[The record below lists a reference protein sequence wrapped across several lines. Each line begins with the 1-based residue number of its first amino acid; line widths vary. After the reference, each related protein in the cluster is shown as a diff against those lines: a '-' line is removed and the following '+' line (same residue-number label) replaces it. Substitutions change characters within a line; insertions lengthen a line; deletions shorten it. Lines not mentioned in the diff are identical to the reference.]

1 MKNNTLIH
9 LQDLNLFEMFTI
21 PSIGLTGTLLDCNI
35 SSAKVVY
42 HNMQISDKMGKNVA
56 KKEVTELIVDF
67 GIFGEYTPDKKTK
80 YTKLEVFKALKDFNI
95 D

>member
-1 MKNNTLIH
+1 MTTFYDYTKPITTVQYIELFFNNDE
-9 LQDLNLFEMFTI
+9 DLYTTI
-21 PSIGLTGTLLDCNI
+21 TAYLDEG
-35 SSAKVVY
+35 Y
-42 HNMQISDKMGKNVA
+42 T

>member
-1 MKNNTLIH
+1 MTTFYDYTKPITPVQNIELFFNNDI
-9 LQDLNLFEMFTI
+9 DLYTTI
-21 PSIGLTGTLLDCNI
+21 TAYLDEG
-35 SSAKVVY
+35 Y
-42 HNMQISDKMGKNVA
+42 T

>member
-1 MKNNTLIH
+1 MTTINPVQNIELFFNNDEALYT
-9 LQDLNLFEMFTI
+9 TI
-21 PSIGLTGTLLDCNI
+21 TAYLDEG
-35 SSAKVVY
+35 Y
-42 HNMQISDKMGKNVA
+42 T

-80 YTKLEVFKALKDFNI
+80 YTKLEVFKALKYFNI

>member
-1 MKNNTLIH
+1 MTTTINPVQNIELFFNN
-9 LQDLNLFEMFTI
+9 DENLYTTI
-21 PSIGLTGTLLDCNI
+21 TAYLDEG
-35 SSAKVVY
+35 Y
-42 HNMQISDKMGKNVA
+42 T

>member
-1 MKNNTLIH
+1 MTTTINPVQNIELFFNNDI
-9 LQDLNLFEMFTI
+9 DLYTTI
-21 PSIGLTGTLLDCNI
+21 TAYLNEGYT
-35 SSAKVVY
+35 
-42 HNMQISDKMGKNVA
+42 

-80 YTKLEVFKALKDFNI
+80 YTKLEVFKALKYFNI

>member
-1 MKNNTLIH
+1 MTTFYDYTKPITPVQNIELFFNNDE
-9 LQDLNLFEMFTI
+9 DLYTTI
-21 PSIGLTGTLLDCNI
+21 TAYLDEG
-35 SSAKVVY
+35 Y
-42 HNMQISDKMGKNVA
+42 T

>member
-1 MKNNTLIH
+1 MTTINPVRNIELFFNH
-9 LQDLNLFEMFTI
+9 DEDLYTTI
-21 PSIGLTGTLLDCNI
+21 TAYLNEGYT
-35 SSAKVVY
+35 
-42 HNMQISDKMGKNVA
+42 

>member
-1 MKNNTLIH
+1 MTTINPVRNIELFFNNDI
-9 LQDLNLFEMFTI
+9 DLYTTI
-21 PSIGLTGTLLDCNI
+21 TAYLDEG
-35 SSAKVVY
+35 Y
-42 HNMQISDKMGKNVA
+42 T

>member
-1 MKNNTLIH
+1 MTTFYDYTKPITPVQNIELFFNNDEGLYT
-9 LQDLNLFEMFTI
+9 TI
-21 PSIGLTGTLLDCNI
+21 TAYLDEG
-35 SSAKVVY
+35 Y
-42 HNMQISDKMGKNVA
+42 T

>member
-1 MKNNTLIH
+1 MTTFYDYTKPITPVQNIELFFNNDI
-9 LQDLNLFEMFTI
+9 DLYTTI
-21 PSIGLTGTLLDCNI
+21 TAYLDEG
-35 SSAKVVY
+35 Y
-42 HNMQISDKMGKNVA
+42 T

-67 GIFGEYTPDKKTK
+67 GVFGEYTPDKKTK

>member
-1 MKNNTLIH
+1 MTTTINPVQNIELFFNNDI
-9 LQDLNLFEMFTI
+9 DLYTTI
-21 PSIGLTGTLLDCNI
+21 TAYLDEG
-35 SSAKVVY
+35 Y
-42 HNMQISDKMGKNVA
+42 T

>member
-1 MKNNTLIH
+1 MTTINPVRNIELFFNNDE
-9 LQDLNLFEMFTI
+9 DLYTTI
-21 PSIGLTGTLLDCNI
+21 TAYLDEG
-35 SSAKVVY
+35 Y
-42 HNMQISDKMGKNVA
+42 T

>member
-1 MKNNTLIH
+1 MTTINPVQNIELFFNN
-9 LQDLNLFEMFTI
+9 DENLYTTI
-21 PSIGLTGTLLDCNI
+21 TAYLDEG
-35 SSAKVVY
+35 Y
-42 HNMQISDKMGKNVA
+42 T

-67 GIFGEYTPDKKTK
+67 GVFGEYTPDKKTK

>member
-1 MKNNTLIH
+1 MTTTINPVQNIELFFNNDI
-9 LQDLNLFEMFTI
+9 DLYTTI
-21 PSIGLTGTLLDCNI
+21 TAYLDEG
-35 SSAKVVY
+35 Y
-42 HNMQISDKMGKNVA
+42 T
-56 KKEVTELIVDF
+56 KKQVTELIVDF

>member
-1 MKNNTLIH
+1 MTTINPVRNIELFFNH
-9 LQDLNLFEMFTI
+9 DEDLYTTI
-21 PSIGLTGTLLDCNI
+21 TAYLHEGYT
-35 SSAKVVY
+35 
-42 HNMQISDKMGKNVA
+42 
-56 KKEVTELIVDF
+56 KKAITELIVDF

>member
-1 MKNNTLIH
+1 MTTFYDYTKPITPVQNIELFFNNDI
-9 LQDLNLFEMFTI
+9 DLYTTI
-21 PSIGLTGTLLDCNI
+21 TAYLNEGYT
-35 SSAKVVY
+35 
-42 HNMQISDKMGKNVA
+42 
-56 KKEVTELIVDF
+56 KKQVTELIVDF

>member
-1 MKNNTLIH
+1 MTTFYDYTKPITPVQNIELFFNNDEGLYT
-9 LQDLNLFEMFTI
+9 TI
-21 PSIGLTGTLLDCNI
+21 TAYLDEG
-35 SSAKVVY
+35 Y
-42 HNMQISDKMGKNVA
+42 T

-80 YTKLEVFKALKDFNI
+80 YTKLEVFKALKYFNI

>member
-1 MKNNTLIH
+1 MTTFYDYTKPITPVQNIELFFNNDEGLYT
-9 LQDLNLFEMFTI
+9 TI
-21 PSIGLTGTLLDCNI
+21 TAYLDEG
-35 SSAKVVY
+35 Y
-42 HNMQISDKMGKNVA
+42 T

-67 GIFGEYTPDKKTK
+67 CIFGEYTPDKKTK

>member
-1 MKNNTLIH
+1 MTTTINPVQNIELFFNNDE
-9 LQDLNLFEMFTI
+9 DLYTTI
-21 PSIGLTGTLLDCNI
+21 TAYLDEG
-35 SSAKVVY
+35 Y
-42 HNMQISDKMGKNVA
+42 T

>member
-1 MKNNTLIH
+1 MTTFYDYTKPITPVQNIELFFNNDE
-9 LQDLNLFEMFTI
+9 DLYTTI
-21 PSIGLTGTLLDCNI
+21 TAYLDEG
-35 SSAKVVY
+35 Y
-42 HNMQISDKMGKNVA
+42 T

-80 YTKLEVFKALKDFNI
+80 YTKLEVFKALKYFNI